1 MKPVG
6 REQVLENLREHFAQL
21 ERAASRS
28 QADRAVLAFGL
39 APLDRRLPGGGLP
52 LGCLHEVELGGCASQ
67 TEIST

>member
-6 REQVLENLREHFAQL
+6 REQVLENLREQVSRL

-28 QADRAVLAFGL
+28 QADRAVLAFDV
-39 APLDRRLPGGGLP
+39 APLDRRLPGDGLP